1 MSEDTL
7 LGTNE
12 AYTRLR
18 RMTSQSNDGRI
29 SYPSGTNMRGSQ
41 GREHHAEGDMVGN
54 DAREMHARGDRVGG
68 VECAPGMGGSM
79 MKPNFGAP
87 QPGRDNAPRRGA
99 VAQAH
104 GENHKRGERVGEER
118 REHHAM
124 GNMVG
129 QMPARKGP
137 RNNVMRAPGAGAPT
151 DVVPGAG
158 GNTPRP
164 MYRRGGRTEKMRYE
178 D

>member
-12 AYTRLR
+12 AYTRLK
-18 RMTSQSNDGRI
+18 RMTSQTNDGRI
-29 SYPSGTNMRGSQ
+29 CYPSGTNMRGSQ
-41 GREHHAEGDMVGN
+41 GREHHAEGDIVGN
-54 DAREMHARGDRVGG
+54 DEREMHARGGSVGG
-68 VECAPGMGGSM
+68 VESAPGMGGSM

-104 GENHKRGERVGEER
+104 GENHKRGERVGEEH
-118 REHHAM
+118 REKHAM

-129 QMPARKGP
+129 QMPKRGLHD
-137 RNNVMRAPGAGAPT
+137 NVMRDPGAAQTP
-151 DVVPGAG
+151 
-158 GNTPRP
+158 PRP
-164 MYRRGGRTEKMRYE
+164 MYRRGGRTEKMHYE